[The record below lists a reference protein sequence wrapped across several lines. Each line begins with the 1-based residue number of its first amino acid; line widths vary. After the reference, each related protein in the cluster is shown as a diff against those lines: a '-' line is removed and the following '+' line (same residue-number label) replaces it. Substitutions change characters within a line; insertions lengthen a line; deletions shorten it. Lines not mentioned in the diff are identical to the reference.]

1 LYGTPTPA
9 SAVSPRAALD
19 AVDIFPIGMGAES
32 EMKGA
37 VLISKTTST
46 LTNFGDF
53 TSYSFPV
60 EFDAALS
67 AQIIQVNGY
76 MIKPEKGKKYILYPI
91 ITAFNQEKNVLGT
104 LFPDT
109 KSEIRGNVIENYFSL
124 PEGVKY
130 LLIHTHPRFVTIDME
145 SGEKVDSETIS
156 AGLASLG
163 GTIGG
168 LFHGIL
174 VNSQV
179 KRGKVAVAPVGVAEV
194 MSVAP

>member
-1 LYGTPTPA
+1 MRTLIAIAFLLISTCVVARVSYVLLPSNAQELYGTPTPA

-76 MIKPEKGKKYILYPI
+76 MIKPEKGKK
-91 ITAFNQEKNVLGT
+91 
-104 LFPDT
+104 
-109 KSEIRGNVIENYFSL
+109 
-124 PEGVKY
+124 
-130 LLIHTHPRFVTIDME
+130 
-145 SGEKVDSETIS
+145 
-156 AGLASLG
+156 
-163 GTIGG
+163 
-168 LFHGIL
+168 
-174 VNSQV
+174 
-179 KRGKVAVAPVGVAEV
+179 
-194 MSVAP
+194 